1 MERDGVMLSLD
12 ETTTEFSLVAF
23 PEAVVGMT
31 DELSTFRVVG
41 GEDGAVRVVRVIDT
55 DLVVFTK
62 LKGNGE
68 WVKETLVRLREA
80 TSGLPGREETD
91 FQQPAVIVAANA
103 TSVRLTPRGETWLFS
118 VELDTREAERT
129 HERNRYAGAAYPYEL
144 PWPPALQAC
153 RAADYRRPRR

>member
-12 ETTTEFSLVAF
+12 ETTAEFSLVAF

-31 DELSTFRVVG
+31 DELSTFRIVG

-68 WVKETLVRLREA
+68 WV
-80 TSGLPGREETD
+80 
-91 FQQPAVIVAANA
+91 
-103 TSVRLTPRGETWLFS
+103 
-118 VELDTREAERT
+118 
-129 HERNRYAGAAYPYEL
+129 AAYPYEL